1 MRRKLI
7 RVSAFAV
14 GLKLSRSG
22 LKLSRCDLFN
32 CIKCIIDD
40 DSYAFQRYKLSFL
53 KENNNNKKDSN
64 DHNGPDIPYCSS
76 PQSLCVLLFVFMSFF
91 SFCFRCFCS
100 PLQIVLTEYVP
111 LMFRKQG
118 HNLFPT

>member
-40 DSYAFQRYKLSFL
+40 DSYVFQRYKLSFL

-64 DHNGPDIPYCSS
+64 DHNGPDIFHIVHPHNRCVFFCLF
-76 PQSLCVLLFVFMSFF
+76 LCRFSHFVFVAFVVHF
-91 SFCFRCFCS
+91 
-100 PLQIVLTEYVP
+100 
-111 LMFRKQG
+111 K
-118 HNLFPT
+118 LF